1 MFDHVAWSAEGIAAP
16 FMWLWDERARAA
28 GCNVS
33 NRRALHVT
41 LRSACRLLGSYT
53 RNRVSLVGYTL
64 ARSLACVSFGGR
76 VPAVFKNFKRY
87 FRIIISSVIPF

>member
-64 ARSLACVSFGGR
+64 ARSLACVSLADGYL
-76 VPAVFKNFKRY
+76 PCELVFKSQKVF
-87 FRIIISSVIPF
+87 